1 MEDYQCLNM
10 VEPVYIQTAKRGIL
24 KERIVEAYALLES
37 CCLCPRN
44 CNVNRNK
51 EQKGICKT
59 GRKVKVSSFH
69 PHFGEES
76 PLVGIYGSGTIFFSN
91 CNLLCN
97 FCQNYDISHLGQGME
112 ISNKQLAGFMLDL
125 QERGCH
131 NINLV
136 TPSHVVPQ
144 ILSALEI
151 AISKGLNIPLVY
163 NTGGYDSL
171 ETLKLLDGI
180 IDIYMPDL
188 KFMEPEDSILCGLP
202 EDYPEIT
209 KRAIVEMHRQVGDL
223 KVSTSGIATR
233 GLLIRHLVM
242 PGDLSKTEKTM
253 RFIATEISE
262 NTYVNIM
269 SQYRPA
275 YIAVNIAELNRQI
288 TETEFKKALESK
300 RQNGLLR
307 AIL

>member
-1 MEDYQCLNM
+1 MA
-10 VEPVYIQTAKRGIL
+10 EPVYIQTARSGVL
-24 KERIVEAYALLES
+24 RERIDEAYSGMES

-44 CNVNRNK
+44 CNVNRNE

-59 GRKVKVSSFH
+59 GEKAKVSSFH
-69 PHFGEES
+69 PHFGEEA
-76 PLVGIYGSGTIFFSN
+76 PLVGIHGSGTIFFSN

-97 FCQNYDISHLGQGME
+97 FCQNYDISHLGEGTE
-112 ISNKQLAGFMLDL
+112 VNNKQLAGFMLDL

-151 AISKGLNIPLVY
+151 AVSKGLTIPLVY

-188 KFMEPEDSILCGLP
+188 KFMESEDAFICELP
-202 EDYPEIT
+202 RDYPEIT
-209 KRAIVEMHRQVGDL
+209 QRAIVEMHRQVGDL
-223 KVSTSGIATR
+223 EVSTSGIATG

-242 PGDLSKTEKTM
+242 PGNLSKTDKAM
-253 RFIATEISE
+253 IFIATEISE

-269 SQYRPA
+269 SQYHPA
-275 YIAVNIAELNRQI
+275 YKAVNISGLNRPI
-288 TETEFKKALESK
+288 TEIEFKEALESG
-300 RQNGLLR
+300 RRNGLLR
-307 AIL
+307 QPLII

>member
-1 MEDYQCLNM
+1 MS
-10 VEPVYIQTAKRGIL
+10 EPVYIHAAKNGIL
-24 KERIVEAYALLES
+24 RKRIDEAYARMKS

-44 CNVNRNK
+44 CFVNRN
-51 EQKGICKT
+51 EGQKGICKT
-59 GRKVKVSSFH
+59 GEKAKVSSFH
-69 PHFGEES
+69 PHFGEEA
-76 PLVGIYGSGTIFFSN
+76 PLVGIHGSGTIFFSN

-97 FCQNYDISHLGQGME
+97 FCQNYDISHLGQGTE
-112 ISNKQLAGFMLDL
+112 VSNKQLAGFMLDL

-136 TPSHVVPQ
+136 TPSHVIPQ

-151 AISKGLNIPLVY
+151 AVLNGLSIPLVY

-188 KFMEPEDSILCGLP
+188 KFMEPQDAVLCGLP
-202 EDYPEIT
+202 EDYPGIA

-223 KVSTSGIATR
+223 KVSNSGIAAR

-242 PGDLSKTEKTM
+242 PGNLSQTDEAM

-269 SQYRPA
+269 PQYHPA
-275 YIAVNIAELNRQI
+275 YEAVNIAELNRQI
-288 TETEFKKALESK
+288 TETEFKEALESG
-300 RQNGLLR
+300 RRNGLSR
-307 AIL
+307 TVF

>member
-1 MEDYQCLNM
+1 MA
-10 VEPVYIQTAKRGIL
+10 EPVYIQTARSRVL
-24 KERIVEAYALLES
+24 RERIIEAYSRMES

-44 CNVNRNK
+44 CNVTRK
-51 EQKGICKT
+51 EEQKGICKT
-59 GRKVKVSSFH
+59 GGKAKVSSFH
-69 PHFGEES
+69 PHFGEET
-76 PLVGIYGSGTIFFSN
+76 PLVGIHGSGTIFFAN

-97 FCQNYDISHLGQGME
+97 FCQNYDISHLGQGTE
-112 ISNKQLAGFMLDL
+112 VSHKQLAGFMLDL

-144 ILSALEI
+144 ILSALKVAVI
-151 AISKGLNIPLVY
+151 NGLSIPLVY

-171 ETLKLLDGI
+171 ETLKLLDGV

-188 KFMEPEDSILCGLP
+188 KFMEPEDAVLCGLP
-202 EDYPEIT
+202 EDYPKIV
-209 KRAIVEMHRQVGDL
+209 KQAIIEMHRQVGDL
-223 KVSTSGIATR
+223 KISTSGVATG

-242 PGDLSKTEKTM
+242 PGNLSKTDEAM
-253 RFIATEISE
+253 RFVATEISE

-275 YIAVNIAELNRQI
+275 YKAVSIAGLNRQI
-288 TETEFKKALESK
+288 TETEYKEALESG
-300 RQNGLLR
+300 RRNGLSR
-307 AIL
+307 TIL

>member
-1 MEDYQCLNM
+1 MF
-10 VEPVYIQTAKRGIL
+10 EPVYIHTARSGVL
-24 KERIVEAYALLES
+24 RERIIEAYSRMES

-44 CNVNRNK
+44 CNVNRNE

-59 GRKVKVSSFH
+59 GEKAKVSSFG
-69 PHFGEES
+69 PHYGEEA
-76 PLVGIYGSGTIFFSN
+76 PLVGEMGSGTIFFSN

-97 FCQNYDISHLGQGME
+97 FCQNYDISHLGEGTE
-112 ISNKQLAGFMLDL
+112 VSNKQLAGFMLDL

-136 TPSHVVPQ
+136 TPSHLVPQ

-151 AISKGLNIPLVY
+151 AISKGLNKPLVY

-188 KFMEPEDSILCGLP
+188 KFMEPQDAVLCGLP
-202 EDYPEIT
+202 EDYSEIT

-223 KVSTSGIATR
+223 EVSTSGIATR

-242 PGDLSKTEKTM
+242 PGNLSKTDEAM

-269 SQYRPA
+269 SQYHPA
-275 YIAVNIAELNRQI
+275 YKAVSISGLNRPI
-288 TETEFKKALESK
+288 TEIEFKEALESGH
-300 RQNGLLR
+300 QNGLSR
-307 AIL
+307 TTF